1 MSSQYDRLFN
11 SLLWLTTK
19 KTSKV
24 TVTGLLW
31 RESTSDRWISTQRPV
46 YYGKFSMPWR
56 HQEAMK
62 IHTCKWLILRETS
75 CRTDIN
81 KLLAIEYIII
91 NIMSVF
97 NTTGIPFPDIK
108 WLIPWSLFVFYSVM
122 LCALP
127 KWWRTCNRFIPDT
140 TMLLVLLTDPT
151 WTHCG
156 RNNMAAILKTFWTSF
171 S

>member
-1 MSSQYDRLFN
+1 M
-11 SLLWLTTK
+11 

-31 RESTSDRWISTQRPV
+31 RESTTDWWISTQRPV
-46 YYGKFSMPWR
+46 YYGKFSMSWR

-62 IHTCKWLILRETS
+62 IHTRKWLILHETS
-75 CRTDIN
+75 CRNDIT
-81 KLLAIEYIII
+81 KLLAIECIII
-91 NIMSVF
+91 DIMSVS
-97 NTTGIPFPDIK
+97 NTTGVPFPDIK
-108 WLIPWSLFVFYSVM
+108 WLILWSLFVLNSVM

-127 KWWRTCNRFIPDT
+127 KKWIRTYYRFIPDT
-140 TMLLVLLTDPT
+140 TMLLVLLTDRT

-156 RNNMAAILKTFWTSF
+156 RNKIAAILQTFWTSF